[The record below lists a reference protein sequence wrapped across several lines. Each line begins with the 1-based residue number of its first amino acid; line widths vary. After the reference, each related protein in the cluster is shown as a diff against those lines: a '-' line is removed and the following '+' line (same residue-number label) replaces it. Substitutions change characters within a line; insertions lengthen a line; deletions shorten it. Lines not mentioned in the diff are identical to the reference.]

1 MSYIVLI
8 STFFISYAIN
18 FILFQEQKY
27 FFFCKKIKIYIFLK
41 ENIFLLN
48 QSLSLLKNIVLL
60 YIKQNQNDQ
69 TTKHQ
74 TMNNKILK
82 NQNNL
87 FADIKTLIEQSKQQ
101 IAVAVNSTMT
111 MLYWQ
116 VGNRI
121 KTDILQNKRAEYG
134 QEIIKQLSANLTEQY
149 GKGWSEKH
157 LRHCLRIAE
166 TIPDFQIV
174 STLWRQLSWSH
185 IKIILY
191 IEDEVKRE
199 FYTEMCKLERWS
211 VRVLEERIKSMLYER
226 TAISRKPEET
236 IKNDLELLKNEQKLT
251 PDLVFRDPYF
261 LDFLGLHDKHSEKDL
276 ETAIIVEL
284 QNFIIEFGSD
294 FAFMD
299 RQKRI
304 SIDNEDYYLDLLF
317 YHRRLKCLV
326 AIELKLG
333 KFEAAYKGQMELYL
347 RWLDK
352 YMKLDGEN
360 SPIGL
365 ILCAGKSDEH
375 IELLQL
381 ENSNIK
387 VADYLIQLP
396 EKHLF
401 EQKLRTAIEIAKQR
415 LEINNDK

>member
-1 MSYIVLI
+1 MNRKEGNNSI
-8 STFFISYAIN
+8 SKT
-18 FILFQEQKY
+18 
-27 FFFCKKIKIYIFLK
+27 
-41 ENIFLLN
+41 
-48 QSLSLLKNIVLL
+48 
-60 YIKQNQNDQ
+60 QND
-69 TTKHQ
+69 
-74 TMNNKILK
+74 
-82 NQNNL
+82 L
-87 FADIKTLIEQSKQQ
+87 FTDIKTLIEQSRQQ
-101 IAVAVNSTMT
+101 IAVMVNATMT

-116 VGNRI
+116 IGSKI

-134 QEIIKQLSANLTEQY
+134 QEVVKQLAANLTEQY

-157 LRHCLRIAE
+157 LRHCLRFVE
-166 TIPDFQIV
+166 TFPDMEIV
-174 STLWRQLSWSH
+174 STVWRQLNWSH
-185 IKIILY
+185 LKLLIY
-191 IEDEVKRE
+191 IDDPLERE
-199 FYTEMCKLERWS
+199 FYIEMTKLERWS
-211 VRVLEERIKSMLYER
+211 FRLLRDRVQSMLYER
-226 TAISRKPEET
+226 TSISKKPEET
-236 IKNDLELLKNEQKLT
+236 IKHDLDLLKNEQKLT
-251 PDLVFRDPYF
+251 PDLVFM
-261 LDFLGLHDKHSEKDL
+261 
-276 ETAIIVEL
+276 AIIVEL

-304 SIDNEDYYLDLLF
+304 SVDNEDYYLDLLF

-347 RWLDK
+347 RWLDR

-387 VADYLIQLP
+387 VADYLTQLP
-396 EKHLF
+396 DKQLF
-401 EQKLRTAIEIAKQR
+401 ERKLRTAIEIARQK
-415 LEINNDK
+415 LEATNDN